1 ERKHTLKRTCVIQ
14 ILQMVTDGKFAKS
27 NPFHFKI
34 TRKRLISNHFKER
47 LTRFNGTA
55 MKRTI

>member
-1 ERKHTLKRTCVIQ
+1 MRNQIRFTLKSLV
-14 ILQMVTDGKFAKS
+14 KK
-27 NPFHFKI
+27 
-34 TRKRLISNHFKER
+34 LISNHFKER

>member
-1 ERKHTLKRTCVIQ
+1 
-14 ILQMVTDGKFAKS
+14 MVTDGKFAKS